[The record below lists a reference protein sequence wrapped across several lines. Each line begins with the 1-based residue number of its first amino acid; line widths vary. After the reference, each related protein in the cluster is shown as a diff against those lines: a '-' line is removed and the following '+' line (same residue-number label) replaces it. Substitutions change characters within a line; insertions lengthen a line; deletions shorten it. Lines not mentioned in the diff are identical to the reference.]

1 MQFSRLNATN
11 GRADLRKKRVRL
23 CTFSTCTA
31 MQVMPRSSSSILNPK
46 PKMSLTLPTCWS
58 FQLGA
63 GISTPWWL
71 PLLGSRFSMAD
82 WLVLAHLVALHAVGR
97 ACMSVGRLP
106 LAHIWSLEHGR
117 LACTC
122 LHAVYVGR
130 SVDRSCI
137 LQALT
142 LGLCLYLWSL
152 EHARLASAC
161 MQSVELVCRSVGC
174 LLHIWSL
181 DHGRLACAYCTQYMS
196 VGRLIDP
203 ALKAVACKR

>member
-1 MQFSRLNATN
+1 MQIIACLAFFLFNDHACNITPFRNRGEPSPDYTGRTIRQKICVAKSDAVLKTECNKRSR
-11 GRADLRKKRVRL
+11 RPPKKRVRL

-106 LAHIWSLEHGR
+106 LAHIWSLEHG
-117 LACTC
+117 T
-122 LHAVYVGR
+122 
-130 SVDRSCI
+130 
-137 LQALT
+137 
-142 LGLCLYLWSL
+142 
-152 EHARLASAC
+152 
-161 MQSVELVCRSVGC
+161 
-174 LLHIWSL
+174 
-181 DHGRLACAYCTQYMS
+181 LACACTQYMS

-203 ALKAVACKR
+203 AFCKR